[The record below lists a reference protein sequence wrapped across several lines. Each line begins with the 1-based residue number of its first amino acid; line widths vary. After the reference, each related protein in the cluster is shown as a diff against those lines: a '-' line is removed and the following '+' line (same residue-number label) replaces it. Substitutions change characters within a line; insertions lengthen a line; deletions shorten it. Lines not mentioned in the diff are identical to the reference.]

1 MAYQKKWDVMNDL
14 EMTVSKICSARE
26 ILDCAIDKLSE
37 GNISKTETLMCA
49 ADEFLQMFIKDFDE
63 KFKVAWNEVIDNH
76 KEENLNPQYGDPQ
89 EQMPDYISYQGAIE
103 AGWELTDDGH
113 WIPPSKEKVKNWVL
127 PVEADPSGEYFF
139 TFPDDLLEAAG
150 LEEGD
155 EVEWFENGD
164 GSYVLKKVATA
175 ETVTATTPESP
186 NTP

>member
-1 MAYQKKWDVMNDL
+1 MAYQKKWEVMNDL

-26 ILDCAIDKLSE
+26 ILDCAIEKLME
-37 GNISKTETLMCA
+37 GDRGKTETLMCA

-63 KFKVAWNEVIDNH
+63 KFKVAWNEVIVNH
-76 KEENLNPQYGDPQ
+76 KEENLNPQ
-89 EQMPDYISYQGAIE
+89 EQMSDYISYQGAIE
-103 AGWELTDDGH
+103 AGWEMTDDGH

-127 PVEADPSGEYFF
+127 PVEADPSGEYFL

-155 EVEWFENGD
+155 EVEWFDNGD
-164 GSYVLKKVATA
+164 GSYTLKKAATA